1 MAVTRPYKTGAKK
14 RTTINLDTGLV
25 QQAKE
30 LLGTSNTTD
39 TIHRALEEVVRRERL
54 QALADERFEDLT
66 PEALA
71 ELRRWRTDGA
81 S

>member
-1 MAVTRPYKTGAKK
+1 MAVTRPYTTGAKK

-39 TIHRALEEVVRRERL
+39 TIHRALEETIRRELLRRL
-54 QALADERFEDLT
+54 AARDFPDLTLEAIEEMRRPRHLAD
-66 PEALA
+66 
-71 ELRRWRTDGA
+71 
-81 S
+81 